1 MSTHKLNI
9 RFTDK
14 QGNRGKIR
22 MYFPEIDMDEYGWF
36 ALGDEGSE
44 HIVVAFDEKPDLD
57 EIFSEDEEPE
67 LIKGTDEDGNKIYIA
82 YAGIDDLS
90 DIEIEGEDGE
100 IIGVQYSSGSS
111 KSRSGGGSK
120 NKAGSLA
127 DKLRRN
133 LGKGRQRR
141 RAEMHEIHDQQSRAR
156 RRRQPRDV
164 RVRHGL

>member
-1 MSTHKLNI
+1 MTTMSTHKLNI

-36 ALGDEGSE
+36 ALGDEDSE

-111 KSRSGGGSK
+111 KSRSGGSK
-120 NKAGSLA
+120 NKAGSIA

-133 LGKGRQRR
+133 LGKGGRSTGKSGGGRCGKGGGQKCTK
-141 RAEMHEIHDQQSRAR
+141 S
-156 RRRQPRDV
+156 
-164 RVRHGL
+164 